1 MGEISGPKQKL
12 AKGNIHD
19 VRYGQC
25 DPPVSGSD
33 TTGNIHDA
41 TDGQCE
47 PVDGSDMTVTLMTS
61 ETVNVN

>member
-1 MGEISGPKQKL
+1 MKFPGRNKNWPT
-12 AKGNIHD
+12 GNIDD

-25 DPPVSGSD
+25 HPPVSGSD

-47 PVDGSDMTVTLMTS
+47 PVDGSDTTVTLMTS